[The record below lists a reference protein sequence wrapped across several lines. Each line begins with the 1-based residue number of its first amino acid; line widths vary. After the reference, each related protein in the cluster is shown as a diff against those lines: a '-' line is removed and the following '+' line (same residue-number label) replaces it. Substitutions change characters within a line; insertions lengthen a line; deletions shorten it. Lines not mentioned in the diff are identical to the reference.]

1 MERLDYHIKLAG
13 RFSCVEIVL
22 CVVVSIPYFILS
34 QKAYLLYQKLVFW
47 PVVLCL
53 VSGIYGVIIANF
65 TYKVNAFK
73 KKRLVH
79 IIGFLRSNC
88 EIEFCSET
96 SVLNFTQQFLMGFK
110 PSDLSD
116 HRLCGYV
123 ISSLSSALSLFSAAV
138 FIIQNYSPSKVSASI
153 CWYNEKYGFCEC
165 WVKDL
170 VLRITDDF
178 TCSNISSVTL
188 LLEVCLSLLIISS
201 LVTILA
207 WFIGVFALRR
217 RIYVLRSQSPVTNSV
232 QSNPYIS
239 F

>member
-73 KKRLVH
+73 KKRLV
-79 IIGFLRSNC
+79 
-88 EIEFCSET
+88 
-96 SVLNFTQQFLMGFK
+96 
-110 PSDLSD
+110 
-116 HRLCGYV
+116 LCGYV